1 MKISVITVSLNS
13 EKTIEKTINSVLSQN
28 YKNFEYIIV
37 DGKSD
42 DKTLDVINKYKNKI
56 DLVISEKDKGIFDAI
71 NKGIQRSSGDI
82 ISIIHSDDSFYDDKV
97 LETVNKNF
105 IEKDNLEC
113 LIGITLIKRKNS
125 DFIVR
130 KYNSSFFKKWMIY
143 VGFTPPHPSTFIKK
157 KVYDK
162 IGFYKTDYEIAG
174 DFDFFVRMFLKNKI
188 IYKTINQNLVIM
200 SMGGKSTK
208 SIKSNL
214 ISNKE
219 ILRSFKQNNIY
230 SNFLFILLR
239 FPIKLIQFILK

>member
-125 DFIVR
+125 D
-130 KYNSSFFKKWMIY
+130 
-143 VGFTPPHPSTFIKK
+143 
-157 KVYDK
+157 
-162 IGFYKTDYEIAG
+162 
-174 DFDFFVRMFLKNKI
+174 
-188 IYKTINQNLVIM
+188 NQ
-200 SMGGKSTK
+200 
-208 SIKSNL
+208 
-214 ISNKE
+214 
-219 ILRSFKQNNIY
+219 
-230 SNFLFILLR
+230 
-239 FPIKLIQFILK
+239 

>member
-130 KYNSSFFKKWMIY
+130 KYNSSF
-143 VGFTPPHPSTFIKK
+143 S
-157 KVYDK
+157 
-162 IGFYKTDYEIAG
+162 
-174 DFDFFVRMFLKNKI
+174 KN
-188 IYKTINQNLVIM
+188 
-200 SMGGKSTK
+200 G
-208 SIKSNL
+208 
-214 ISNKE
+214 
-219 ILRSFKQNNIY
+219 
-230 SNFLFILLR
+230 
-239 FPIKLIQFILK
+239 

>member
-1 MKISVITVSLNS
+1 ML
-13 EKTIEKTINSVLSQN
+13 VLHLHIPQL
-28 YKNFEYIIV
+28 Y
-37 DGKSD
+37 
-42 DKTLDVINKYKNKI
+42 
-56 DLVISEKDKGIFDAI
+56 
-71 NKGIQRSSGDI
+71 
-82 ISIIHSDDSFYDDKV
+82 
-97 LETVNKNF
+97 
-105 IEKDNLEC
+105 
-113 LIGITLIKRKNS
+113 
-125 DFIVR
+125 
-130 KYNSSFFKKWMIY
+130 
-143 VGFTPPHPSTFIKK
+143 KK